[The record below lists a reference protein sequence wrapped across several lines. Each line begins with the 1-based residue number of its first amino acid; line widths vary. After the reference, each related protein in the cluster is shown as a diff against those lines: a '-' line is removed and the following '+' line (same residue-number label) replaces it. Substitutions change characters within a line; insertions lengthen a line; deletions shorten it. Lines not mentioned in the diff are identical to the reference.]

1 MTIEVK
7 YLFYLFHLI
16 KFSVIELHALY
27 SMLQISSFGSLFD
40 CTVEIILSQW
50 EDLKLEGFRLY
61 MGETCNTSLLV
72 GSQSSIYGLRM
83 SLSLS
88 PLCIQMLSYPSEPC
102 SQ

>member
-72 GSQSSIYGLRM
+72 GSQSSIYGLR
-83 SLSLS
+83 SVL
-88 PLCIQMLSYPSEPC
+88 
-102 SQ
+102 